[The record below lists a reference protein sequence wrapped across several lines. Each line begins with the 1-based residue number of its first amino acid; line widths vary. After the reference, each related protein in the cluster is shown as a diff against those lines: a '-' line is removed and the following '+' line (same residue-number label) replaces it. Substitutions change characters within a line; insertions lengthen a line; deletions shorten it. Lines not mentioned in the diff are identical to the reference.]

1 MREKSQA
8 IAGDSVDFFPKT
20 KYNICM
26 LNRFSRTELLLG
38 EEGMEKLRR
47 SRVIV
52 FGVGGVGG
60 YAVEAL
66 ARSGVGALD
75 LVDSDVVSL
84 TNINRQ
90 IIATEKT
97 VGQYKVDVAAA
108 RIAEI
113 NPDCDVHT
121 YKTFY
126 LPETE
131 GEFDFTQYDYV
142 VDAID
147 TVAGKIALVRN
158 AKRSGTSVICA
169 MGAGNKLDPTKF
181 EVADLAQTSVCPL
194 ARTMRREL
202 KKYGIE
208 HVKVVYSRE
217 EPLRPLPS
225 EESVKRETP
234 GSVAFV
240 PPVVG
245 LILAGEVVKDIV
257 GNLKLKIIN

>member
-1 MREKSQA
+1 MQ
-8 IAGDSVDFFPKT
+8 GDSVDFFPKT
-20 KYNICM
+20 KYNGSMID
-26 LNRFSRTELLLG
+26 RFSRTELLLG
-38 EEGMEKLRR
+38 REGMEKLKK

-66 ARSGVGALD
+66 ARSGVGQID
-75 LVDSDVVSL
+75 LVDHDTVSL

-90 IIATEKT
+90 IIATGST
-97 VGQYKVDVAAA
+97 VGRYKVDVAAE
-108 RIAEI
+108 RIADI
-113 NPDCDVHT
+113 NPDCVLRT
-121 YKTFY
+121 YKMFY

-131 GEFDFTQYDYV
+131 GAFDFSAYDYV
-142 VDAID
+142 IDAID
-147 TVAGKIALVRN
+147 TVAGKLALVKR
-158 AKRSGTSVICA
+158 AKACSTPIICA
-169 MGAGNKLDPTKF
+169 MGAGNKLDPTRF
-181 EVADLAQTSVCPL
+181 EVADLAETSVCPL

-202 KKYGIE
+202 KKCGIE

-217 EPLRPLPS
+217 EPIRPLPS
-225 EESVKRETP
+225 EEESGKRETP

-257 GNLKLKIIN
+257 LP